1 MSNQAISTQVSSG
14 SATEID
20 LSDEMDEPFNTRQNV
35 DPVDSARVQ
44 NLGQSAV
51 GGSAF
56 DLTSAGQVSDATA
69 SSLSGG
75 SGIGVTG
82 AYTVALGLDMEGSE
96 MLVVNYVGPS
106 ERTAETD
113 VTNP

>member
-1 MSNQAISTQVSSG
+1 MANQAISTQISSG

-20 LSDEMDEPFNTRQNV
+20 FSDEMAEPFNTRQNV
-35 DPVDSARVQ
+35 DPIDSARIE
-44 NLGQSAV
+44 NMGQSAV
-51 GGSAF
+51 AASAF
-56 DLTSAGQVSDATA
+56 DLTSVGQVSDATA

-82 AYTVALGLDMEGSE
+82 PYRIVLGTAMQGSE